1 MKYLR
6 GLRTIREEAGL
17 TQRELA
23 ERIGVERSSVA
34 KWESGDAFPRGA
46 LVGRL
51 AEALNCTIDD
61 LYNGGKETDG

>member
-1 MKYLR
+1 M
-6 GLRTIREEAGL
+6 